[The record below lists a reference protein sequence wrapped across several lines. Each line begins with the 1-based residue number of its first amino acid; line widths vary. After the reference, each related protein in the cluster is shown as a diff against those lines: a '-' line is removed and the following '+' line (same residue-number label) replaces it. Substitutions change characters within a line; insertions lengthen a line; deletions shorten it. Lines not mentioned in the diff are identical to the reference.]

1 MNILYFLIRE
11 KISIINC
18 YCAML
23 HCKVFRVCHHATAT
37 ITTTA
42 FVVARSV
49 IGGHRR
55 ILIDHNK
62 VNRDQEKVMQF
73 HDE

>member
-1 MNILYFLIRE
+1 MYLMYFLIRE
-11 KISIINC
+11 QISIMNC

-23 HCKVFRVCHHATAT
+23 HCKVFRVRHPATAT

-42 FVVARSV
+42 FVVARL
-49 IGGHRR
+49 IIDGHRR

-62 VNRDQEKVMQF
+62 ANRDQEKVM
-73 HDE
+73 